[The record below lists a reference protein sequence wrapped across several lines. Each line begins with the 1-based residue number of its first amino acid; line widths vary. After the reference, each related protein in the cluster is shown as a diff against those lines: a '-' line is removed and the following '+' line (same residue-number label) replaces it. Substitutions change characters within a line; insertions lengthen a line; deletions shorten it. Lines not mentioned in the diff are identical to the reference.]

1 MTEAY
6 CSNAVVGAN
15 SPIPF
20 NNVSIQK
27 GCTSILSAPGTI
39 QLNKKGVYMVD
50 VNTSAIAGEAGSM
63 NIELVKNGIKQPQA
77 SQSVT
82 AADTTSTY
90 PLSFSTLVQVSED
103 NTPCCC
109 TSPTIV
115 QILSSIPTTQSA
127 NIVVTKIC

>member
-20 NNVSIQK
+20 NNISIQK

-50 VNTSAIAGEAGSM
+50 VNTSAIAG
-63 NIELVKNGIKQPQA
+63 V
-77 SQSVT
+77 
-82 AADTTSTY
+82 
-90 PLSFSTLVQVSED
+90 
-103 NTPCCC
+103 
-109 TSPTIV
+109 
-115 QILSSIPTTQSA
+115 SA
-127 NIVVTKIC
+127 NQCRKCVYLRLRCRIPLPQ